1 VDNIL
6 NMIFLQKITRIF
18 QTREKPFK
26 FILAKLLWETN
37 LCCLFTINRKGYK
50 LRFYPTSLSA
60 SLWVSKE
67 DRIADELFLS
77 DYLKKE
83 SIFVDIGANIGTHS
97 LKAAFVVGPSGK
109 VISFEP
115 HPKTFYYLNKNI
127 CLNAFC
133 NIETYN
139 CALGDTSGHL
149 SFSNDIAD
157 DQNCIVS
164 SDGINVEVK
173 KLDDAVISG
182 KIDLIKI
189 DVEGY
194 ELFVLRGGIKL
205 LKHTDC
211 IMFESSETSFN
222 KYGYAA
228 KDILKFFQEN
238 GFAVFRLVNKKLY
251 KLVDEYDSAKTE
263 NMLAVKDIEGFLQ
276 RTGYEVAEH
285 MHG

>member
-1 VDNIL
+1 
-6 NMIFLQKITRIF
+6 MIFLQKITRLF

-26 FILAKLLWETN
+26 FILAKLLWKTN
-37 LCCLFTINRKGYK
+37 LCNLFIINRKGYK

-77 DYLKKE
+77 DYLKRG

-109 VISFEP
+109 IISFEP

-127 CLNAFC
+127 HLNAFD
-133 NIETYN
+133 NIETHN
-139 CALGDTSGHL
+139 CALGDKSGHL
-149 SFSNDIAD
+149 YFSNNIAD

-164 SDGINVEVK
+164 SAGIKVEVK
-173 KLDDAVISG
+173 KLEAAVSPR

-194 ELFVLRGGIKL
+194 ELFVLRGGMRL
-205 LKHTDC
+205 LEHTDC
-211 IMFESSETSFN
+211 IMFEFSETSFN
-222 KYGYAA
+222 KYGYGT

-238 GFAVFRLVNKKLY
+238 GFTVFKLTHGKLY
-251 KLVDEYDSAKTE
+251 KLAEEYDYKKTE

-285 MHG
+285 AHG

>member
-1 VDNIL
+1 
-6 NMIFLQKITRIF
+6 
-18 QTREKPFK
+18 
-26 FILAKLLWETN
+26 LAKLLWETN
-37 LCCLFTINRKGYK
+37 LCYLFTIKRKGYK

-77 DYLKKE
+77 DYLKRG
-83 SIFVDIGANIGTHS
+83 SMFVDIGANIGTHS

-109 VISFEP
+109 IISFEP

-127 CLNAFC
+127 RLNAFD
-133 NIETYN
+133 NIETHN
-139 CALGDTSGHL
+139 CALGDKSGHL
-149 SFSNDIAD
+149 NFSNDIAD

-164 SDGINVEVK
+164 SDGIKVEVK
-173 KLDDAVISG
+173 KLEDAVSPR

-228 KDILKFFQEN
+228 KDILKLFKEN
-238 GFAVFRLVNKKLY
+238 GFTVFRLTHNKLY
-251 KLVDEYDSAKTE
+251 KLVEEYDSTETE
-263 NMLAVKDIEGFLQ
+263 NMLAVKNIEGFLQ

-285 MHG
+285 AQGG